1 MTVRQNLLVA
11 AHSIAGH
18 RAQRDDLIR
27 QVLERCDLLDKSER
41 LAGSLGLLD
50 LKRLEVARALSL
62 RPRLLLLDEVAAGLV
77 GVEVQE
83 VTQLIASVQQQGVTI
98 LLVEHVQALIQAL
111 ATRVIVLDQG
121 RTLAEGTPPEI
132 ARDPR
137 VVAVYLGTEK
147 STPAP
152 ATGAPFQGAPAPDGA
167 RRAVLRLD
175 DVSVDYGKLRAVQ
188 AVDFE
193 VYDGEVVAL
202 LGANGAGKSTLAWAM
217 AGLVP
222 LRGGQVRLDGSD
234 MTRLPPHQRARQG
247 IALCHE
253 GRRLFTQLTVR
264 ENLELGAAYAS
275 RSATPLK
282 TRLARIYQ
290 LFPVLVERQTTRA
303 GRLSGGQQQMV
314 AIGRAL
320 MADPRLI
327 IFDELSLGLVP
338 QAIDRIYE
346 AIGQLRAWGVSAR
359 RPARGPPQSSIRRVR
374 IVVYAA

>member
-1 MTVRQNLLVA
+1 
-11 AHSIAGH
+11 
-18 RAQRDDLIR
+18 
-27 QVLERCDLLDKSER
+27 
-41 LAGSLGLLD
+41 
-50 LKRLEVARALSL
+50 
-62 RPRLLLLDEVAAGLV
+62 
-77 GVEVQE
+77 
-83 VTQLIASVQQQGVTI
+83 
-98 LLVEHVQALIQAL
+98 
-111 ATRVIVLDQG
+111 
-121 RTLAEGTPPEI
+121 
-132 ARDPR
+132 
-137 VVAVYLGTEK
+137 VYLGTEK

-152 ATGAPFQGAPAPDGA
+152 STGAPFQGAPAPDGA

-234 MTRLPPHQRARQG
+234 ITRLPPHQRARQG

-290 LFPVLVERQTTRA
+290 LFPVLAERQTTRA
-303 GRLSGGQQQMV
+303 GRLSGGQQQIM

-327 IFDELSLGLVP
+327 IFDELSLGLAP

-346 AIGQLRAWGVSAR
+346 AIGQLRAWGVSAIVIEQNVYRSLALADRVYVLERGQVSFSGSPADLQHQPTLRAAYFGPADDVDATEQAR
-359 RPARGPPQSSIRRVR
+359 RNQP
-374 IVVYAA
+374 